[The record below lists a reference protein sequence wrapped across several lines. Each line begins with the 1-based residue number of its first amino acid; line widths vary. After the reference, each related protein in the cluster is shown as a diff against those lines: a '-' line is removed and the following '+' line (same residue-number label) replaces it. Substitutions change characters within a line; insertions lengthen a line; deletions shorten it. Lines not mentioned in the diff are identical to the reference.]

1 MIWANPSARVGLSET
16 DPELLRRVD
25 SLSFALRAHNML
37 AEAKEIGLSVDV
49 SALDTETVHLVYL
62 IKQKLRAREERK
74 SAAKTGG
81 AKRRGRR

>member
-1 MIWANPSARVGLSET
+1 
-16 DPELLRRVD
+16 
-25 SLSFALRAHNML
+25 ML

-49 SALDTETVHLVYL
+49 SALDAETVHLVYL